1 MGYTTIGYKI
11 ILTMMNPVY
20 AKRYQIAIKRLR
32 EARLKV
38 GLKQGEVAAKLGK
51 PQSYVSK
58 IERGERR
65 VDIVE
70 LKDFAKI
77 YGKSTDYFLE

>member
-1 MGYTTIGYKI
+1 M
-11 ILTMMNPVY
+11 
-20 AKRYQIAIKRLR
+20 AKSVHTKEYKRLI
-32 EARLKV
+32 EQLKKARQGA
-38 GLKQGEVAAKLGK
+38 GLKQEDVATKLKK

-70 LKDFAKI
+70 LKSLAKV
-77 YGKSTDYFLE
+77 YKKSINFFTR

>member
-1 MGYTTIGYKI
+1 MTSS
-11 ILTMMNPVY
+11 VY
-20 AKRYQIAIKRLR
+20 EKQYQIAIKRLK
-32 EARLKV
+32 EARLKA
-38 GLKQGEVAAKLGK
+38 GLKQNEVAAKLGK

-70 LKDFAKI
+70 LKSFAKI
-77 YGKSTDYFLE
+77 YGKSADYFLG